1 VELGARALDI
11 LICLLSRPN
20 EVFSKKDLIGS
31 AWPDVVVE
39 EGSLR
44 FQIAGLRKALG
55 DQVGDARY
63 IATLAGRGY
72 CFVAPVFRPA
82 DEPGDEVAAAPA
94 SKTNLP
100 NRPSRLIGRASD
112 ISGVMAEVLA
122 SRLVTIVGSG
132 GVGKTTVA
140 IAVAHDMPQA
150 AIGSILFFDL
160 GLVSEPRRVATSLT
174 AMLGV
179 SVVSEN
185 PVPALIAFLR
195 DKRMLLILDTCEHV
209 IDDVAA
215 LAEEILHGAPLV
227 RILATSREA
236 LRVEEEQVYRLA
248 PLAIAPAVPDLTAA
262 IAVTYPAVQLF
273 VERVAANG
281 TRLDLADADAPMVAR
296 ICERLDGVALAI
308 ELAAGRVAA
317 YGLGQVAALLD
328 ERLSLSWPGHRTAPG
343 RQRTL
348 HATIDWSYR
357 LLPETEQ
364 AVLRR
369 LSVFVGPFTLE
380 AAQHVAS

>member
-1 VELGARALDI
+1 MKTQPEAA
-11 LICLLSRPN
+11 SSP
-20 EVFSKKDLIGS
+20 
-31 AWPDVVVE
+31 A
-39 EGSLR
+39 
-44 FQIAGLRKALG
+44 
-55 DQVGDARY
+55 
-63 IATLAGRGY
+63 ATH
-72 CFVAPVFRPA
+72 C
-82 DEPGDEVAAAPA
+82 D
-94 SKTNLP
+94 
-100 NRPSRLIGRASD
+100 
-112 ISGVMAEVLA
+112 
-122 SRLVTIVGSG
+122 
-132 GVGKTTVA
+132 
-140 IAVAHDMPQA
+140 
-150 AIGSILFFDL
+150 
-160 GLVSEPRRVATSLT
+160 
-174 AMLGV
+174 
-179 SVVSEN
+179 
-185 PVPALIAFLR
+185 
-195 DKRMLLILDTCEHV
+195 
-209 IDDVAA
+209 
-215 LAEEILHGAPLV
+215 GAPL
-227 RILATSREA
+227 A
-236 LRVEEEQVYRLA
+236 LVSVEEQVYRLA

-380 AAQHVAS
+380 AAQHVASGAGVDQGVLFDAIDGLVAKSMVAASAAPRSVSCESGTRHQVRGCVVRRISAARPLTV